1 MLFLQCGDYT
11 FERLVVC
18 AQRREVLLKGED
30 EVSVLAIHHCR
41 VRVQVQV
48 GSADEVVTP
57 KLVCG
62 GDIFFSKRAA
72 LICVERSVQ
81 LLLRFC
87 RPEGEELLHVL
98 LCVAPASCVL
108 GLSIGADNV

>member
-1 MLFLQCGDYT
+1 M
-11 FERLVVC
+11 VC

-48 GSADEVVTP
+48 GSADQVVTP
-57 KLVCG
+57 KFVCG

-72 LICVERSVQ
+72 LICVERFVQ
-81 LLLRFC
+81 LLLRFG
-87 RPEGEELLHVL
+87 RPEGEELLQMFVL
-98 LCVAPASCVL
+98 RCVVPASCVL
-108 GLSIGADNV
+108 GLSIGADRRVRR